1 MRPAG
6 EIIFVET
13 HEKFSVAPSL
23 QLQRDADARFG
34 EETYYVKVD
43 SALPERALRPWE
55 RRNGSENGGE

>member
-1 MRPAG
+1 
-6 EIIFVET
+6 VET